1 MSDDLARSFL
11 GLVNIMDELR
21 EKCPWDRKQTIHTL
35 RNLTIEET
43 YELADAILDENY
55 KSVREELGDL
65 LLHVLFY
72 ARIGKEKGEF
82 DLLSV
87 IQGISEKLVFRHPH
101 IYGNVEVKDE
111 EEVKR
116 YWEKLKQRENKKGIL
131 YGVPASL
138 PAMVKAFRLQEKAA
152 QVGFDWE
159 TGMQVLEKVK
169 EEVEELRLASAQGG
183 DQANIEEEFGD
194 VLFSLVNLARF
205 MKLDPEAALERTN
218 RKFISR
224 FRFIEEHAGR
234 NLTEMTL
241 EELDDLWNQAKTR
254 ESDANE

>member
-1 MSDDLARSFL
+1 MNNDLTRSFL
-11 GLVNIMDELR
+11 GLVDIMDELR

-55 KSVREELGDL
+55 NSIREELGDL

-72 ARIGKEKGEF
+72 SRIGKEKGEF
-82 DLLSV
+82 DLQSV

-116 YWEKLKQRENKKGIL
+116 NWEKLKQRENKKGIL
-131 YGVPASL
+131 DGVPSSL
-138 PAMVKAFRLQEKAA
+138 PAMVKAYRLQEKAA

-169 EEVEELRLASAQGG
+169 EEVEELQLASAKGD
-183 DQANIEEEFGD
+183 DQASIEDEFGD

-224 FRFIEEHAGR
+224 FRYIEEHAGR

-254 ESDANE
+254 ESGPNK

>member
-1 MSDDLARSFL
+1 MNNKLADSFL
-11 GLVNIMDELR
+11 GLVKIMDELR
-21 EKCPWDRKQTIHTL
+21 DKCPWDRKQTIQSL

-43 YELADAILDENY
+43 YELADAIMDENY
-55 KSVREELGDL
+55 DSIREELGDL

-72 ARIGKEKGEF
+72 SRIGKEKGAF
-82 DLLSV
+82 DLQSV
-87 IQGISEKLVFRHPH
+87 IEGISEKLIFRHPH
-101 IYGNVEVKDE
+101 IYGDVEVRDE

-116 YWEKLKQRENKKGIL
+116 NWEKLKQLEKKKGL
-131 YGVPASL
+131 LDGVPVSL

-159 TGMQVLEKVK
+159 TGIQVLDKVK
-169 EEVEELRLASAQGG
+169 EEMEELQQASEQAG
-183 DQANIEEEFGD
+183 DRVKIEDEFGD

-224 FRFIEEHAGR
+224 FMFMESHAGR
-234 NLTEMTL
+234 NLTEMSL
-241 EELDDLWNQAKTR
+241 QELDELWNQAKKR
-254 ESDANE
+254 EPGRNE